1 MSRRFRPVD
10 RSTPYLLP
18 PSLQEWLPEE
28 HLARFIVEI
37 VDRLDL
43 SRIEAA
49 YAGRGSKAYHPSL
62 LLSLLFY
69 GYATGVFSS
78 RKLEAATYDSIA
90 FRFIC
95 VNSHPDHDTIAT
107 FRRRFLGDLQ
117 PLFLQILLIAAE
129 AGLLRL
135 GTVSLD
141 GTKVKANA
149 SKHKALSYGYASRL
163 EEQFEAE
170 IEALMRQAE
179 EADREDEEAADLDIP
194 TELKRR
200 EDRLALIRA
209 AKEKMER
216 RAGERHQEE
225 QAAYEEKMAARTARE
240 EATGRRRPGRP
251 PKPPVPGPRKKD
263 QINLTDEES
272 RIMPT
277 SSGGFEQAYNAQALV
292 DIATHLIVGGH
303 VTQAPNDK
311 QELTPALD
319 AAGKLPEEL
328 GGITRLLADSGYF
341 SKTNVETATEQ
352 KIQPLIAR
360 GRQAHNPPLAERLQT
375 GRVPRRSAPP
385 DPTASALEQMAYHL
399 DTPEGRAAYAK
410 RKCTNEPV
418 FGTIK
423 SAQGFRQ
430 FMLRGHEKVEGE
442 WTLVRIAYN
451 LRRLFRLMGGL
462 FSVQTTLNR
471 AFSFSSG
478 IFRIMGAHL
487 PVFLEMSA
495 DELKD
500 WLLIASNVHSRTLRP
515 TGS

>member
-1 MSRRFRPVD
+1 MARRFRPVD

-90 FRFIC
+90 FHFIC

-107 FRRRFLGDLQ
+107 FRRRFLEDLQ

-129 AGLLRL
+129 AGLLKL

-149 SKHKALSYGYASRL
+149 SKHKALSYGYAKKL
-163 EEQFEAE
+163 EEQLESDIAS
-170 IEALMRQAE
+170 LMSRAE
-179 EADREDEEAADLDIP
+179 EADREEDEDAAQVDIP
-194 TELKRR
+194 AELKRR
-200 EDRLALIRA
+200 EDRLSVIGA
-209 AKEKMER
+209 AKEKMEERAR
-216 RAGERHQEE
+216 RRHKEE
-225 QAAYEEKMAARTARE
+225 QADYEEKMAARAAKE

-251 PKPPVPGPRKKD
+251 PKPPKPGPRKKD
-263 QINLTDEES
+263 QVNLTDEES

-277 SSGGFEQAYNAQALV
+277 SGGSFEQAYNAQALV
-292 DIATHLIVGGH
+292 DAATHLIIGGH

-311 QELTPALD
+311 QELIPTLD
-319 AAGKLPEEL
+319 AAGELPEEL
-328 GGITRLLADSGYF
+328 GEITRLLVDSGYY
-341 SKTNVETATEQ
+341 SKMNVETATERN
-352 KIQPLIAR
+352 IQPLIAR
-360 GRQAHNPPLAERLQT
+360 GRQPHNAPLAERLPT
-375 GRVPRRSAPP
+375 GEGLRRPEPP
-385 DPTASALEQMAYHL
+385 EPTASALEQMAYHL

-442 WTLVRIAYN
+442 WTLVNIAYN
-451 LRRLFRLMGGL
+451 LKRLFRLMGGL
-462 FSVQTTLNR
+462 FSPQTTQDR
-471 AFSFSSG
+471 AFSFFSG
-478 IFRIMGAHL
+478 IFRTIGAFL
-487 PVFLEMSA
+487 PVFA
-495 DELKD
+495 K
-500 WLLIASNVHSRTLRP
+500 
-515 TGS
+515 